1 MSTIYRYRLT
11 TVVKETRLN
20 RGECKGNAA
29 KRLVKDSDKNGRL
42 LLTIFQTFEKNI
54 ISLFGSHV
62 SESAKPR
69 AASNLKQDTG

>member
-42 LLTIFQTFEKNI
+42 LLTIFQTFEKKHYI
-54 ISLFGSHV
+54 TVWKSRERERKA
-62 SESAKPR
+62 ESSFKP
-69 AASNLKQDTG
+69 